1 MHHFPNHETFHI
13 YVNFVTKIPNKNLPT
28 TSPSTNETTSCAIL
42 KVSLAEQFVGN
53 FHTDTFFKLFT
64 DKSQDTGPKL
74 HIYRDLFKF
83 LLIDY
88 KIIPLVFFK

>member
-1 MHHFPNHETFHI
+1 MSTLWQ
-13 YVNFVTKIPNKNLPT
+13 KIPNKNLPT
-28 TSPSTNETTSCAIL
+28 TSPSTNETTSCATL